1 MAIYHFRTQII
12 KRNEGRSAVAAV
24 AYRSAS
30 KLHSIYDDKEYD
42 YTNKRFVEYS
52 EISLPENAPQIF
64 YDREVLWNTVEMSEK
79 AKDAQLA
86 REFEISLPVELSL
99 EQNIEL
105 ARKFINEVFVADGM
119 IADWSLHNPA
129 LKDDLG
135 RCLDKNGEVTTDV
148 NEYIYNNPHIHV
160 MSVLRP
166 LNRDGSFANKT
177 EIEYRCIRNGEERGF
192 TASEYVLAKEYGWQK
207 QYRYY
212 DEHNKKIWLTNIE
225 ATARGLKRVNKYPKT
240 TKGGRKNETVEK
252 WDSTDTLKVWRKSWE
267 EYVNTKFIEL
277 GIDERIDCRSF
288 KDQGRTEEIPK
299 FYMGREAYNYEK
311 KLKRL
316 EKEGNKVIHTDVKQ
330 LYDMTTDYNDTAKSY
345 EKEINEN
352 VNMLVLVSE
361 NIRCQIVKNEYVLSE
376 LCSELSNINNEIQSS
391 ADNYN
396 NYQAE
401 LYDSMNRYEAL
412 CNKLTII
419 SQRIPSKHI
428 NIMSYRKLVKKQ
440 KELEE
445 QIKALKYYIESLKK
459 IYGAAYNEDTVY
471 VISDEK
477 KADKLREQIDHM
489 NAENDMLIKQ
499 YHNMMKDADCDID
512 EMIKIKMKQL
522 KRLENNLRNE
532 YKKSFNKYEFD
543 RIKRKI
549 DRILEIKEDTAYKN
563 VRTR

>member
-160 MSVLRP
+160 MTVLRP

-277 GIDERIDCRSF
+277 GVDERIDCRSF

-459 IYGAAYNEDTVY
+459 YMALLIMKIQFMLYQMR
-471 VISDEK
+471 K
-477 KADKLREQIDHM
+477 KQI
-489 NAENDMLIKQ
+489 N
-499 YHNMMKDADCDID
+499 
-512 EMIKIKMKQL
+512 
-522 KRLENNLRNE
+522 
-532 YKKSFNKYEFD
+532 
-543 RIKRKI
+543 
-549 DRILEIKEDTAYKN
+549 
-563 VRTR
+563 